1 MQRVASSD
9 QIATQAQPLAAR
21 AASCRPIP
29 GATEAR
35 GSLSRMHPELEASTE
50 AIAKL
55 HGAELAACVA
65 LRDFL
70 LEVVRPWGGRSL
82 DPERTEDALLAALMS
97 RSSNTFWAAVELCQI
112 GFGEQALMLNRSLF
126 DDMVD
131 AHWVTVDPTTAKA
144 RYAEH
149 LEHGQMIMYEALAKH
164 PRLFEP
170 DDIPDLDP
178 ARRKQLDGVFGEFG
192 NKSWT
197 GIAIHKRV
205 DLIAHLW
212 TDEVARDQLH
222 FFRRVVHRMN
232 NQRLHASAEALNR
245 TLRRSSESEA
255 AFRLGPDGDGIGQ
268 ALFGAWWTFTQ
279 ILSLVL
285 DHFEFPPEVRERLAA
300 LFNESAPSF
309 RTLSPE
315 DVADVGRNDPCPC
328 GSGKK
333 YKRCHG
339 A

>member
-1 MQRVASSD
+1 
-9 QIATQAQPLAAR
+9 
-21 AASCRPIP
+21 
-29 GATEAR
+29 
-35 GSLSRMHPELEASTE
+35 MHPEIQAATE

-55 HGAELAACVA
+55 HAAELAACAA

-82 DPERTEDALLAALMS
+82 NPERTEDALLAALLS
-97 RSSNTFWAAVELCQI
+97 RSSNTFWAAIELCQI

-126 DDMVD
+126 EDMVD

-144 RYAEH
+144 RYTEH

-164 PRLFEP
+164 PRLFDP
-170 DDIPDLDP
+170 ADIPELDP
-178 ARRKQLDGVFGEFG
+178 DRRKELDRVFGEFG
-192 NKSWT
+192 HKSWT
-197 GIAIHKRV
+197 GIAIHERV
-205 DLIAHLW
+205 QLIEHLW

-232 NQRLHASAEALNR
+232 NQRLHASAEALSR

-255 AFRLGPDGDGIGQ
+255 AFRLGPDGDGIEQ
-268 ALFGAWWTFTQ
+268 ALFGAWWTFLQ

-285 DHFEFPPEVRERLAA
+285 DHFEFPLEVRERLTT
-300 LFNESAPSF
+300 LFDECAPSF
-309 RTLSPE
+309 RASAPE
-315 DVADVGRNDPCPC
+315 DVTDVGRGNSCQCD
-328 GSGKK
+328 SGKK
-333 YKRCHG
+333 DERCHG